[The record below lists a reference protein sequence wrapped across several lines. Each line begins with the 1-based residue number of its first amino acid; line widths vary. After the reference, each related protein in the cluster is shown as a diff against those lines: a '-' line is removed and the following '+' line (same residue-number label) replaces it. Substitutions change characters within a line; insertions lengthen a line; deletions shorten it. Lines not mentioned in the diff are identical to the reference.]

1 MRSALKKCRPKK
13 RYKHLPGETLH
24 EKKPNRTTINAM
36 LESRKL
42 PGTHAMPGHI
52 FLRRLI
58 RGMKNKSDHEAL

>member
-1 MRSALKKCRPKK
+1 MRSALKKCRTKK

-52 FLRRLI
+52 FLRRLM